1 MKHTAS
7 IEMAPSFSLFNQSFD
22 SFGDGHYFNVESS
35 LQNDSFGIGRTG
47 SADPD
52 GTTNQLLRSS
62 SGGNFAQQL
71 LVASGSGTLAI
82 GYSPVNSFGNMS
94 AGNHHQHR
102 RGGSS
107 TMVVGGPDPRA
118 ASPTQV
124 LGMYRSY
131 SGGGVS
137 VGRPLGPLDDSHL
150 RMSVGS
156 FGAPSMAY
164 SRSYGGEPSAS
175 PGYYY
180 GPSRSQDA
188 SDKTPPFY
196 IFLKRYRAAFKDC
209 TFLLPGLKAALLET
223 PLSDS
228 NDPAGGSSQVTVD
241 GTRSP
246 KWDPMVRSNKV
257 SRTLLLCSIICVLT
271 LFPFLTRA
279 MARPD
284 RLVTAIHHLKKLPLH
299 GAASSARCLPL
310 VAIPT
315 GNARCTKRRTL
326 PTSLFFAKKITSRK
340 SNSQLRSRHRQPF
353 LLTAVDF
360 TRDREQST
368 RKPFRA
374 GTMKMKAACRGS
386 LKKHRPWKSVKRLKR
401 KVRGISMR
409 IVSPGIRA
417 PVKKRTRIK

>member
-1 MKHTAS
+1 MKHSAS

-22 SFGDGHYFNVESS
+22 SFGDGHYFNVEAS

-52 GTTNQLLRSS
+52 GTTTQLLRSS

-71 LVASGSGTLAI
+71 LAASGSGTLAI

-131 SGGGVS
+131 SNGGVS

-164 SRSYGGEPSAS
+164 SRSYGGEPCAS

-228 NDPAGGSSQVTVD
+228 NDPSGGSSQVTVD
-241 GTRSP
+241 DTRSP
-246 KWDPMVRSNKV
+246 KWDPMVRPKKFL
-257 SRTLLLCSIICVLT
+257 RALFLCSITCVLILF
-271 LFPFLTRA
+271 LFPTEQWFVWTGWLRRSIT
-279 MARPD
+279 ARNCYCP
-284 RLVTAIHHLKKLPLH
+284 
-299 GAASSARCLPL
+299 AARRVLGVCLWWQSQSGTLSAPKEEYAGQ
-310 VAIPT
+310 VD
-315 GNARCTKRRTL
+315 
-326 PTSLFFAKKITSRK
+326 FSRK
-340 SNSQLRSRHRQPF
+340 GPPAGRTTVGHGYAIVNHFSPRQPLSF
-353 LLTAVDF
+353 EIAN
-360 TRDREQST
+360 
-368 RKPFRA
+368 
-374 GTMKMKAACRGS
+374 
-386 LKKHRPWKSVKRLKR
+386 
-401 KVRGISMR
+401 KV
-409 IVSPGIRA
+409 
-417 PVKKRTRIK
+417 